1 MTTNPKY
8 QKDLSQ
14 QGSQSSSVP
23 VAAAPVAAASMSSE
37 QLRVAGI
44 SAGYGGPL
52 ILNKVDLEIP
62 QGKVT
67 ALIGPNGCGKSTLLR
82 VLGRQLKPSAGD
94 AFLGQ
99 RAIWSIP
106 SREFA
111 RHVAFLPQQPIPPD
125 GLLVEELIAYGRYA
139 YTGAFASLKK
149 KDWQIVH
156 AAAERAGVTDLL
168 HEPAEGLSGGQ
179 QQRVWI
185 AMTLAQDAPILL
197 LDEPTT
203 YLDPAYQLGVLELV
217 ASLGKEGRTVV
228 MVLHDMSQAA
238 RFAEHV
244 VAMHSGEIIR
254 AGEVNGTLTED
265 LIKEIFQ
272 VDCLNVTDPHS
283 GRRIPIPH
291 TVMQP
296 E

>member
-1 MTTNPKY
+1 MTTNPNPH
-8 QKDLSQ
+8 KDCL
-14 QGSQSSSVP
+14 P
-23 VAAAPVAAASMSSE
+23 VSATPAASRDTE
-37 QLRVAGI
+37 QLRVVGM

-52 ILNKVDLEIP
+52 ILNNVDLKIP
-62 QGKVT
+62 HGKVT

-82 VLGRQLKPSAGD
+82 VLGRQLKPSGGEAL
-94 AFLGQ
+94 LGE
-99 RAIWSIP
+99 RPIWSIP

-139 YTGAFASLKK
+139 YTGAFASLRK

-156 AAAERAGVTDLL
+156 AAAQRAGVTELL

-217 ASLGKEGRTVV
+217 ASLAAEGRIVV

-254 AGEVNGTLTED
+254 AGEVGDTLTED

-272 VDCLNVTDPHS
+272 VDCLNVTDPRS

-296 E
+296 SR

>member
-1 MTTNPKY
+1 MTTNPNPH
-8 QKDLSQ
+8 KDRL
-14 QGSQSSSVP
+14 P
-23 VAAAPVAAASMSSE
+23 VSATHPARRDTE
-37 QLRVAGI
+37 QLRVVGM

-52 ILNKVDLEIP
+52 ILNNVDLKIP

-82 VLGRQLKPSAGD
+82 VLGRQLKPSGGD
-94 AFLGQ
+94 ALLGE
-99 RAIWSIP
+99 RPIWSIP

-139 YTGAFASLKK
+139 YTGAFASLRK

-156 AAAERAGVTDLL
+156 AAAQRAGVTELL

-217 ASLGKEGRTVV
+217 ASLAAEGRTVV

-254 AGEVNGTLTED
+254 AGEVGDTLTED

-272 VDCLNVTDPHS
+272 VDCLNVTDPRS

-296 E
+296 SR

>member
-1 MTTNPKY
+1 MTTNPNPH
-8 QKDLSQ
+8 KDP
-14 QGSQSSSVP
+14 VP
-23 VAAAPVAAASMSSE
+23 VEATPAAAGDTE
-37 QLRVAGI
+37 QLRVVAM

-52 ILNKVDLEIP
+52 ILNNVDLKIP

-82 VLGRQLKPSAGD
+82 VLGRQLKPSGGEAL
-94 AFLGQ
+94 LGE
-99 RAIWSIP
+99 RPIWSIP

-139 YTGAFASLKK
+139 YTGAFASLRK

-156 AAAERAGVTDLL
+156 AAAQRAGVTELL

-217 ASLGKEGRTVV
+217 ASLAAEGRTVV

-254 AGEVNGTLTED
+254 AGEVGDTLTED

-272 VDCLNVTDPHS
+272 VDCLNVTDPRS

-296 E
+296 SR

>member
-1 MTTNPKY
+1 MTTNPNPH
-8 QKDLSQ
+8 KDCL
-14 QGSQSSSVP
+14 P
-23 VAAAPVAAASMSSE
+23 VSATPATARDTE
-37 QLRVAGI
+37 QLRVVGM

-52 ILNKVDLEIP
+52 ILNNVDLKIP
-62 QGKVT
+62 LGKVT

-82 VLGRQLKPSAGD
+82 VLGRQLKPSGGEAL
-94 AFLGQ
+94 LGE
-99 RAIWSIP
+99 RPIWSIP

-139 YTGAFASLKK
+139 YTGAFASLRK

-156 AAAERAGVTDLL
+156 AAAQRAGVTELL

-217 ASLGKEGRTVV
+217 ASLAAEGRTVV

-254 AGEVNGTLTED
+254 AGEVGDTLTED

-272 VDCLNVTDPHS
+272 VDCLNVTDPRS

-296 E
+296 SR

>member
-1 MTTNPKY
+1 MTTNPNPH
-8 QKDLSQ
+8 KDRL
-14 QGSQSSSVP
+14 P
-23 VAAAPVAAASMSSE
+23 VSATPAASRDTE
-37 QLRVAGI
+37 QLRVVGM

-52 ILNKVDLEIP
+52 ILNDVDLKIP
-62 QGKVT
+62 HGKVT

-82 VLGRQLKPSAGD
+82 VLGRQLKPSGGEAL
-94 AFLGQ
+94 LGE
-99 RAIWSIP
+99 RPIWSIP

-139 YTGAFASLKK
+139 YTGAFASLRK

-156 AAAERAGVTDLL
+156 AAAQRAGVTELL

-217 ASLGKEGRTVV
+217 ASLAAEGRTVV

-254 AGEVNGTLTED
+254 AGEVGDTLTED

-272 VDCLNVTDPHS
+272 VDCLNVTDPRS

-296 E
+296 SR

>member
-1 MTTNPKY
+1 MTTNPNPH
-8 QKDLSQ
+8 KDP
-14 QGSQSSSVP
+14 VP
-23 VAAAPVAAASMSSE
+23 VEATPAASRDTE
-37 QLRVAGI
+37 QLRVVGM

-52 ILNKVDLEIP
+52 ILNDVDLKIP

-82 VLGRQLKPSAGD
+82 VLGRQLKPSGGEAL
-94 AFLGQ
+94 LGE
-99 RAIWSIP
+99 RPIWSIP

-139 YTGAFASLKK
+139 YTGAFASLRK

-156 AAAERAGVTDLL
+156 AAAQRAGVTELL

-217 ASLGKEGRTVV
+217 ASLAAEGRIVV

-254 AGEVNGTLTED
+254 AGEVGDTLTED

-272 VDCLNVTDPHS
+272 VDCLNVTDPRS

-296 E
+296 SR